1 MNEAFN
7 NNSNSTNLASPH
19 SVLQIDS
26 FSAPSTSATF
36 QANSRRPVLPREER
50 SLLGSDRDDNKYK
63 RKTPGEIFS
72 KWSRRLYA
80 PSSRPFWRRTW
91 FLVLFGI
98 FMFLLLIFVMAKLG
112 RGSSAEDDDLEES
125 FLGNINR
132 NLPRREII

>member
-1 MNEAFN
+1 M
-7 NNSNSTNLASPH
+7 ASPH

-36 QANSRRPVLPREER
+36 QANSRRPVVSREEQ

-72 KWSRRLYA
+72 KWSRRLYS

-91 FLVLFGI
+91 FLVCFGI

-112 RGSSAEDDDLEES
+112 RGSSDDDDDLDGS
-125 FLGNINR
+125 ILGNINR
-132 NLPRREII
+132 NLPREII

>member
-1 MNEAFN
+1 M
-7 NNSNSTNLASPH
+7 
-19 SVLQIDS
+19 LQIDS

-36 QANSRRPVLPREER
+36 QANSRRPVLPREEQ

-91 FLVLFGI
+91 FLVCFGI
-98 FMFLLLIFVMAKLG
+98 CMFLLLIFVMAKLG
-112 RGSSAEDDDLEES
+112 RGSSDDDDDS
-125 FLGNINR
+125 YDSILGNINR